1 MPSQIEHSG
10 VVSRIV
16 GDTVHVMITS
26 HSACGSCK
34 ARQACGLA
42 ETQEKVVEVRTPAAA
57 QYAPVDAVVGCVR
70 RRAGGIA
77 VRLAYV
83 GALVVLL
90 AVLAGAAGPLHWSEG
105 HAALAALE
113 MMDFEGIE
121 KVRQRVRQNGTLAQ
135 QLARMQA
142 QMTQLTG
149 LLEVQKKSEAPKLSG
164 PAQELST
171 AAMARAMKT
180 QKGEMR

>member
-16 GDTVHVMITS
+16 GDTVHVTITS

-42 ETQEKVVEVRTPAAA
+42 ETQEKVVEVRTPAAT
-57 QYAPVDAVVGCVR
+57 QYAPGDAVVVGVR

-77 VRLAYV
+77 VLLAYV

-90 AVLAGAAGPLHWSEG
+90 AVLAVAAGPLHWNEG
-105 HAALAALE
+105 HAALAALAGVALYYVVLWL
-113 MMDFEGIE
+113 FRKRIE
-121 KVRQRVRQNGTLAQ
+121 HTIQFTITKI
-135 QLARMQA
+135 
-142 QMTQLTG
+142 
-149 LLEVQKKSEAPKLSG
+149 
-164 PAQELST
+164 
-171 AAMARAMKT
+171 
-180 QKGEMR
+180 

>member
-42 ETQEKVVEVRTPAAA
+42 EA
-57 QYAPVDAVVGCVR
+57 QYAPGDAVVVGVR

-77 VRLAYV
+77 VLLAYV

-90 AVLAGAAGPLHWSEG
+90 AVLAVAAGPLHWSEG
-105 HAALAALE
+105 HAALAALAGVALYYVVLWL
-113 MMDFEGIE
+113 FRKRIE
-121 KVRQRVRQNGTLAQ
+121 HTIQFTITKI
-135 QLARMQA
+135 
-142 QMTQLTG
+142 
-149 LLEVQKKSEAPKLSG
+149 
-164 PAQELST
+164 
-171 AAMARAMKT
+171 
-180 QKGEMR
+180 

>member
-57 QYAPVDAVVGCVR
+57 QYAPGDAVVVGVR
-70 RRAGGIA
+70 HRAGGIA
-77 VRLAYV
+77 VLLAYV

-90 AVLAGAAGPLHWSEG
+90 AVLAVAAGPLHWSEG
-105 HAALAALE
+105 HAALAALAGVALYYGVLGL
-113 MMDFEGIE
+113 FRRRIE
-121 KVRQRVRQNGTLAQ
+121 HTIHFTITKH
-135 QLARMQA
+135 
-142 QMTQLTG
+142 
-149 LLEVQKKSEAPKLSG
+149 
-164 PAQELST
+164 
-171 AAMARAMKT
+171 
-180 QKGEMR
+180 